1 MISFDL
7 PIKTVSEAN
16 CSEHWSVKAKR
27 HRQQQWFI
35 RLAYSRYL
43 PNLVI
48 DTSLGQPC
56 YQIKMIRI
64 APRKLDDD
72 NLVSSF
78 KWIRDE
84 LSELLIPEKAYQYI
98 QKKEVVKK
106 VKGKTYKETV
116 NVVRKIKGQ
125 ADSDERIVWKY
136 DQLTDRAYSVR
147 IEVTYITRKL
157 TQISSLPSCIS
168 TDHGAAHEL
177 TAL

>member
-72 NLVSSF
+72 NLVSAF

-84 LSELLIPEKAYQYI
+84 LSELLIPEKAMSYI
-98 QKKEVVKK
+98 DK
-106 VKGKTYKETV
+106 KGKTQKL
-116 NVVRKIKGQ
+116 KGR

-136 DQLTDRAYSVR
+136 DQLIDRAYSVR

>member
-16 CSEHWSVKAKR
+16 STEHWSVKSKR

-43 PNLVI
+43 PHLVI
-48 DTSLGQPC
+48 DTVLGEPC

-72 NLVSSF
+72 NLVSAF

-84 LSELLIPEKAYQYI
+84 LSELLIPEKALAYI
-98 QKKEVVKK
+98 NK
-106 VKGKTYKETV
+106 KGKTQKL
-116 NVVRKIKGQ
+116 KGR
-125 ADSDERIVWKY
+125 ADSDDRIVWKY

-147 IEVTYITRKL
+147 IEVTLIRRKL
-157 TQISSLPSCIS
+157 AQITSLQSCNAI
-168 TDHGAAHEL
+168 DHASVPEPVEP
-177 TAL
+177 